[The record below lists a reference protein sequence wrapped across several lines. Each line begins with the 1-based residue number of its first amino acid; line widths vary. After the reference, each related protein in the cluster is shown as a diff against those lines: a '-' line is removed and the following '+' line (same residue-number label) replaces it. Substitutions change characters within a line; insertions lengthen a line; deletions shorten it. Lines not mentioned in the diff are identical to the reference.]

1 MDKYKELIEQIRRCT
16 TGEHSSCQRCRRE
29 KDALCMVHF
38 MAEAAD
44 AIEELIEADR
54 PYLITNPVLLEK
66 IKQREKKFWGYE
78 VDG

>member
-1 MDKYKELIEQIRRCT
+1 
-16 TGEHSSCQRCRRE
+16 
-29 KDALCMVHF
+29 MVHF